1 MRRDRI
7 APPCRGS
14 DRRTSPSC
22 APVHP
27 YCHPLRARGPG
38 RGLPAATGSLANAI
52 GRAKTAEGLGRAFS
66 PAFRARAWV
75 PKNLA
80 RRVLIYWFR
89 RRDAARPDR
98 AAMPRIGPANLSIMR
113 PRSPL
118 LSPSTRARARPW
130 SARCYGVARQRDRSR
145 QNSRGPRACFL
156 SGISGSRVGAEE
168 SGAANFDL
176 LVSAAR
182 CGATGSRRHAA
193 DRTGEPLHRA
203 PPFAPTVTLY
213 AREGQA
219 VVCPLLRGRSPTR
232 SVAPKQPRASGVLS
246 LRHFGLAR
254 GCRSIWRG
262 EFCFIV
268 LGVGMGPDR
277 IDPPCRGSGRRTSPS
292 RRPRLPLLSP
302 STRARA
308 RPWSARCYGV
318 ARQRDR
324 SRQNSRGPRAC
335 FLSGIS
341 GSRVGAEESGA
352 ASFDLLVSAAR
363 CGATGSGRHAAD
375 RAGEPLHR
383 GAPVY
388 PSVTLYA
395 REGQAVVC
403 PLLRGRSPT
412 RSVVPK
418 QPRPPCRGS
427 GRRTSPSC
435 APVNPFCHPLRA
447 RGQAVV
453 CPLLRGR
460 SPTRSVVPKQPRAS

>member
-7 APPCRGS
+7 GPLCRGS
-14 DRRTSPSC
+14 GRRTSPSC
-22 APVHP
+22 APRSPLLSPSTRARVRPWSARCYGVARQRDRSRQNSRGPRACFLSGISGSRVGAEESGAASFDLLVSAARCGATGSGRYAADRAGEPLHRAPPVHP
-27 YCHPLRARGPG
+27 FCHPLRARGSG

-98 AAMPRIGPANLSIMR
+98 AAMPRIGPANLSIMP
-113 PRSPL
+113 PRS
-118 LSPSTRARARPW
+118 
-130 SARCYGVARQRDRSR
+130 
-145 QNSRGPRACFL
+145 
-156 SGISGSRVGAEE
+156 
-168 SGAANFDL
+168 
-176 LVSAAR
+176 
-182 CGATGSRRHAA
+182 
-193 DRTGEPLHRA
+193 
-203 PPFAPTVTLY
+203 
-213 AREGQA
+213 
-219 VVCPLLRGRSPTR
+219 
-232 SVAPKQPRASGVLS
+232 
-246 LRHFGLAR
+246 
-254 GCRSIWRG
+254 
-262 EFCFIV
+262 
-268 LGVGMGPDR
+268 
-277 IDPPCRGSGRRTSPS
+277 
-292 RRPRLPLLSP
+292 PLLSP

-363 CGATGSGRHAAD
+363 YGAAGSGRHAAD

-383 GAPVY
+383 APPLT

-403 PLLRGRSPT
+403 SLLRGRSPT
-412 RSVVPK
+412 RSV
-418 QPRPPCRGS
+418 
-427 GRRTSPSC
+427 
-435 APVNPFCHPLRA
+435 A
-447 RGQAVV
+447 
-453 CPLLRGR
+453 
-460 SPTRSVVPKQPRAS
+460 PKQPRASGVLSLRHFGLARGCRRIWRGEF

>member
-7 APPCRGS
+7 GPPCRGS
-14 DRRTSPSC
+14 GRRTSPSC
-22 APVHP
+22 ASVHP
-27 YCHPLRARGPG
+27 FCHPLRARGPG

-66 PAFRARAWV
+66 PAFQARAWV

-80 RRVLIYWFR
+80 RRGLIYWFR

-98 AAMPRIGPANLSIMR
+98 AAMPRIGPANLSIVR
-113 PRSPL
+113 PRLPL

-145 QNSRGPRACFL
+145 QNSRGP
-156 SGISGSRVGAEE
+156 
-168 SGAANFDL
+168 
-176 LVSAAR
+176 
-182 CGATGSRRHAA
+182 
-193 DRTGEPLHRA
+193 
-203 PPFAPTVTLY
+203 PFTPSVTLY

-232 SVAPKQPRASGVLS
+232 SVAPKQPRT
-246 LRHFGLAR
+246 
-254 GCRSIWRG
+254 RS
-262 EFCFIV
+262 
-268 LGVGMGPDR
+268 
-277 IDPPCRGSGRRTSPS
+277 
-292 RRPRLPLLSP
+292 PLLSP

-383 GAPVY
+383 APPFT

-412 RSVVPK
+412 RSV
-418 QPRPPCRGS
+418 
-427 GRRTSPSC
+427 
-435 APVNPFCHPLRA
+435 A
-447 RGQAVV
+447 
-453 CPLLRGR
+453 
-460 SPTRSVVPKQPRAS
+460 PKQPRASGVLSLRHFGLARGCRRIWRGEF

>member
-7 APPCRGS
+7 GPPCRGS
-14 DRRTSPSC
+14 GRRTSPSC

-27 YCHPLRARGPG
+27 FCHPLRARGPG

-98 AAMPRIGPANLSIMR
+98 AAMPRIGPANLSI
-113 PRSPL
+113 
-118 LSPSTRARARPW
+118 
-130 SARCYGVARQRDRSR
+130 V
-145 QNSRGPRACFL
+145 
-156 SGISGSRVGAEE
+156 
-168 SGAANFDL
+168 
-176 LVSAAR
+176 
-182 CGATGSRRHAA
+182 
-193 DRTGEPLHRA
+193 
-203 PPFAPTVTLY
+203 
-213 AREGQA
+213 
-219 VVCPLLRGRSPTR
+219 
-232 SVAPKQPRASGVLS
+232 
-246 LRHFGLAR
+246 
-254 GCRSIWRG
+254 
-262 EFCFIV
+262 
-268 LGVGMGPDR
+268 
-277 IDPPCRGSGRRTSPS
+277 
-292 RRPRLPLLSP
+292 RPRLPLLSP

-308 RPWSARCYGV
+308 RPWSARGYGV

-383 GAPVY
+383 APPLTPSVTLY
-388 PSVTLYA
+388 AREARPWSARCYGVARQRDRSCQNSRGPPLTPSVTLYA

-412 RSVVPK
+412 RSV
-418 QPRPPCRGS
+418 
-427 GRRTSPSC
+427 
-435 APVNPFCHPLRA
+435 A
-447 RGQAVV
+447 
-453 CPLLRGR
+453 
-460 SPTRSVVPKQPRAS
+460 PKQPRASGVLSLRHFGLACGCRRIWRGEF